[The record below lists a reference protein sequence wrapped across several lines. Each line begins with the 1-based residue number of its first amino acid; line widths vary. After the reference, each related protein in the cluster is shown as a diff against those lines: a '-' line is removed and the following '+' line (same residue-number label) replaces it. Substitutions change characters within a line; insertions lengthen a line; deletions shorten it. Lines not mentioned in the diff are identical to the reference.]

1 MEHNTV
7 TYYTN
12 TSGDPDRT
20 WEGWHI
26 GHSTRKVATMTVKV
40 PAEEA
45 PEAAFAYFQRI
56 DGGPDN
62 PGCRIL
68 DLAEAPSM
76 SVGDIVVV
84 QRPDSCD
91 SYDEGC
97 AWCTSVHAVARFGF
111 RELIGLEVECFWLDL
126 MQQAATSI

>member
-1 MEHNTV
+1 MEHSTV

-12 TSGDPDRT
+12 TSQDPDRT
-20 WEGWHI
+20 WEGWKL
-26 GHSTRKVATMTVKV
+26 GHSTRKVATLTVKTS
-40 PAEEA
+40 AEHA
-45 PEAAFAYFQRI
+45 PEAAWVYFQRI

-84 QRPDSCD
+84 DRECNCGLGRDCVW
-91 SYDEGC
+91 G
-97 AWCTSVHAVARFGF
+97 TSVHAVARFGF
-111 RELIGLEVECFWLDL
+111 RELSVLETACFWLDL
-126 MQQAATSI
+126 DMQAAKV